1 MHTVLVAN
9 TKGGCGKTT
18 VATHLAAA
26 FANAGLPTALA
37 DVDRQRSSLAWL
49 GSRPVGSAPIQ
60 SLDWVKDITEP
71 PSGAA
76 RIVVDVPAAMKIKQL
91 EDLIRLADIVVLP
104 VLPSGFDEAAT
115 ARFLDKLEALKP
127 IRKHRVPV
135 AVIGNRMRARSRAA
149 DHLGHFMRGLEQSVV
164 ARVRDSV
171 VYADLSGE
179 GRSVFDLNGRRY
191 EDLRGDWHP
200 LLVHLERQF

>member
-127 IRKHRVPV
+127 IRN
-135 AVIGNRMRARSRAA
+135 NRMRARSRAA